1 MISISSS
8 SMQLT
13 GTTVT
18 PYFLLRLA
26 ASSWVSLKFGAM
38 LFSRT
43 INGLL
48 ISWSSRMTLSSASS
62 YSSLGMS
69 LMLPSVVTT
78 SPMVEWSVMT
88 FFVPISAA
96 ILKGMASSNQGV
108 FTMRGCSSSIYPR
121 ALGTI

>member
-1 MISISSS
+1 
-8 SMQLT
+8 
-13 GTTVT
+13 
-18 PYFLLRLA
+18 
-26 ASSWVSLKFGAM
+26 
-38 LFSRT
+38 
-43 INGLL
+43 
-48 ISWSSRMTLSSASS
+48 MTLSSASS

-108 FTMRGCSSSIYPR
+108 FTMRGCSSSIYPK

>member
-43 INGLL
+43 IKGLL